1 MELVPKQFAWAGHAN
16 WLFSSY
22 TEDVSFWSVLGTL
35 STLEALFAT
44 MRYINWH
51 LHLHLCPEG
60 NINIYLWQTTLC
72 HRAAVCR
79 CVADR
84 IRASVPTCVH
94 VWQHTVVRLWRGL
107 SVTAQSLSKNS
118 VGTLTAVRP
127 VSISQCLSVYDTTT
141 KTTATTIRQDLFS
154 GHDSPGEPA
163 GTTTLRNIFR
173 VTTCMEN
180 REMSG
185 ILTAVSEMSDILLKV
200 GEVSGKI
207 LSGKSGLKLF
217 IVSCMV
223 MVVMVNA

>member
-79 CVADR
+79 WQDPSQCTNVCPRLTTHSCPSMTWSLGDGAVIEQELCWNSDR
-84 IRASVPTCVH
+84 CQTSKYQSV
-94 VWQHTVVRLWRGL
+94 
-107 SVTAQSLSKNS
+107 
-118 VGTLTAVRP
+118 
-127 VSISQCLSVYDTTT
+127 SQCLWYNYKNNSDNNKTRSV
-141 KTTATTIRQDLFS
+141 
-154 GHDSPGEPA
+154 
-163 GTTTLRNIFR
+163 
-173 VTTCMEN
+173 
-180 REMSG
+180 
-185 ILTAVSEMSDILLKV
+185 
-200 GEVSGKI
+200 
-207 LSGKSGLKLF
+207 
-217 IVSCMV
+217 
-223 MVVMVNA
+223 